1 MISNLSDDLP
11 DYELNFLRDVER
23 YVSMVPYPLDET
35 LREIYED
42 RLLLLKNALHNL
54 VVEMRFLNG
63 RFNYEDS
70 LSCYGSTKGSKESA

>member
-35 LREIYED
+35 LRGIYED
-42 RLLLLKNALHNL
+42 RLLLIKNIMHNL
-54 VVEMRFLNG
+54 VVEIRYLNG

-70 LSCYGSTKGSKESA
+70 LSCYGSSEGSEESA

>member
-11 DYELNFLRDVER
+11 DYELNFLRDFER
-23 YVSMVPYPLDET
+23 YVAMVPYPLDES

-42 RLLLLKNALHNL
+42 RLLLLKNAMRNL
-54 VVEMRFLNG
+54 VVEIRYLNG

-70 LSCYGSTKGSKESA
+70 LSCYGSTKGSEVPA